1 MSAVCTVISAHTEVR
16 REGYFR
22 REWRLAV
29 ERAGDMAENHAFLVP
44 VVIDGTVERGASVPE
59 KFRELQWTRLPE
71 GQTSPEFVKR
81 VARLLRTSPGGVGA
95 VLAAATP
102 APKTIRPVFQ
112 RSHLGMLVVAV
123 LLALA
128 LGYWTIEKFWIARR
142 SVAPP
147 IAAPTAP
154 AVAPPPHS
162 IALLPFV
169 NMSGD
174 SNQEYFSDGLTEEIL
189 NSVAKIDQ
197 LHVAASTSSFLF
209 KNRKVNVATIARE
222 LNVGVLLEGSVRR
235 SGRTVRVTAEF
246 INAATGYDLWTET
259 FDRDLDDILKLQSE
273 IANAVANALK
283 VTLLGNLTAKVELG
297 GTRNPDAF
305 DAYLRATRDYYRQKD
320 EKEAQAVVGEF
331 TTALNKDP
339 DFALA
344 YAGRSFAINWYA
356 TEYGTDQSIP
366 KMLARAQEDAQHAI
380 ALAPNLAEGHRALAR
395 YYSSG
400 TLDFKHALE
409 ESERA
414 VSLAP
419 GSAEMLRFYGLL
431 SVQMGHTASGI
442 DAIKKAVALDP
453 LSALTLGYLGS
464 GYWEA
469 HQFDAS
475 IAAFSEALK
484 LDPDNHRY
492 SVQRAL
498 NYYAV
503 GDLAKALKSCEAVP
517 SNWQSDVCLAIT
529 YYKLD
534 RRAEAER
541 IMQRTMRTNGD
552 AGVYQYADIE
562 AQWGNTVKA
571 LEWLERAVSL
581 HQAAS
586 LKELRTDPL
595 LDPLRADPRFQAIQ
609 KELNFP

>member
-1 MSAVCTVISAHTEVR
+1 VSAVCTVISAHTEVR

-235 SGRTVRVTAEF
+235 SGRTVRVTAEL

-320 EKEAQAVVGEF
+320 E
-331 TTALNKDP
+331 
-339 DFALA
+339 
-344 YAGRSFAINWYA
+344 
-356 TEYGTDQSIP
+356 
-366 KMLARAQEDAQHAI
+366 
-380 ALAPNLAEGHRALAR
+380 
-395 YYSSG
+395 
-400 TLDFKHALE
+400 
-409 ESERA
+409 
-414 VSLAP
+414 
-419 GSAEMLRFYGLL
+419 
-431 SVQMGHTASGI
+431 
-442 DAIKKAVALDP
+442 
-453 LSALTLGYLGS
+453 
-464 GYWEA
+464 
-469 HQFDAS
+469 
-475 IAAFSEALK
+475 
-484 LDPDNHRY
+484 
-492 SVQRAL
+492 
-498 NYYAV
+498 
-503 GDLAKALKSCEAVP
+503 
-517 SNWQSDVCLAIT
+517 
-529 YYKLD
+529 
-534 RRAEAER
+534 
-541 IMQRTMRTNGD
+541 
-552 AGVYQYADIE
+552 
-562 AQWGNTVKA
+562 
-571 LEWLERAVSL
+571 
-581 HQAAS
+581 
-586 LKELRTDPL
+586 
-595 LDPLRADPRFQAIQ
+595 
-609 KELNFP
+609 